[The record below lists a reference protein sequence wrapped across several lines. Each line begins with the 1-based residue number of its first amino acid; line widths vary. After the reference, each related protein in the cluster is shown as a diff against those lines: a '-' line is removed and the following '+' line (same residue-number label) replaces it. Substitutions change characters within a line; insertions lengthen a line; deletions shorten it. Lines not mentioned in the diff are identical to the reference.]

1 MADLEKLEKRMDK
14 QFDDLTALMSKFAD
28 DVSARFDQHDARF
41 DQIEAKLKEHDNRFD
56 ELDAK
61 FNRLLDAVDGLIKR
75 IDDYET
81 ELAARDHKIE
91 RLERWIEQIAEKTGV
106 TLS

>member
-1 MADLEKLEKRMDK
+1 MSEIANLEKKMDK
-14 QFDDLTALMSKFAD
+14 RFDDLTALMSNFAND
-28 DVSARFDQHDARF
+28 IQNKF
-41 DQIEAKLKEHDNRFD
+41 DQIDAKLNSHDKRFD

-61 FNRLLDAVDGLIKR
+61 FDKLMNTIDGFIKR

-91 RLERWIEQIAEKTGV
+91 RLERWIEQIANKTGV
-106 TLS
+106 KLS